1 MNMGQHGFRAAL
13 AAAILIA
20 LTGCSQTG
28 LTKPPRSASEQLLI
42 STAADRALDQASFAY
57 LSGKKVFVEKAF
69 LEGVYDKEYVLG
81 SIRDYI
87 SKNGGRLVAKLED
100 SEIVVEPRSG
110 ALSIDASSS
119 LIGIPESSAPLP
131 LAGSVQIPEMA
142 LYKSEKHF
150 SIAKLAILAY
160 DQSSR
165 EHILSTGPLIGR
177 ANIKYYKLLGFIKY
191 NKTTVPEK
199 KRQKKEK
206 QN

>member
-1 MNMGQHGFRAAL
+1 MGKHGFCAAL
-13 AAAILIA
+13 AAAILIV

-42 STAADRALDQASFAY
+42 STATDRALQQASFAY

-69 LEGVYDKEYVLG
+69 LENQYDKEYVLG
-81 SIRDYI
+81 AIRDYI
-87 SKNGGRLVAKLED
+87 SQSGGRLVAKVED

-142 LYKSEKHF
+142 LFKSEKQF

-160 DQSSR
+160 DQTSR

-177 ANIKYYKLLGFIKY
+177 ANIKYYKFLGFIKY

-199 KRQKKEK
+199 KRQKEQK
-206 QN
+206 